1 MDKTE
6 AMALIKRC
14 EDIRDG
20 KGPDANFA
28 YPAGPPRA
36 AIDAQ
41 IEGLKEKVKKY
52 ELSLLQRS

>member
-14 EDIRDG
+14 EEIRDG
-20 KGPDANFA
+20 KDSRCNCPYLVGPQ
-28 YPAGPPRA
+28 RA